1 MRTATLVAI
10 FAIALCLFGAEE
22 SRALGPGIQALRGR
36 LQDKSAEIR
45 IEAAQGL
52 SRVGGR
58 QAVIILRDGLA
69 DKDADVRMAVVE
81 ALGFIGGR
89 LALTVLSEALKDKA
103 PQVRIRAVEALKDA
117 GTVSAI
123 PIIAKAFEDKERAVR
138 LRAALVLRRIGHRSG
153 VPVLGNAALND
164 NDPSVRAA
172 ATKHLGKVGVKDPR
186 SVGLL
191 AKILEDR
198 NRPCA
203 CGLLNLSVFCNSPQ
217 RQRSCSGRSR
227 IATSESAS
235 GRLKSWGASWP
246 KNSNNLNKKAVVRTG
261 WITRLPSLCS
271 FLQSFY

>member
-1 MRTATLVAI
+1 M
-10 FAIALCLFGAEE
+10 
-22 SRALGPGIQALRGR
+22 
-36 LQDKSAEIR
+36 
-45 IEAAQGL
+45 
-52 SRVGGR
+52 
-58 QAVIILRDGLA
+58 
-69 DKDADVRMAVVE
+69 RMAVVE

-191 AKILEDR
+191 AKILEDKEPAVR
-198 NRPCA
+198 MRAVESLVLIREARFFATPR
-203 CGLLNLSVFCNSPQ
+203 SRNSPAAGA
-217 RQRSCSGRSR
+217 RGSRRRSPHQGD
-227 IATSESAS
+227 
-235 GRLKSWGASWP
+235 
-246 KNSNNLNKKAVVRTG
+246 
-261 WITRLPSLCS
+261 
-271 FLQSFY
+271 

>member
-1 MRTATLVAI
+1 MRIATLVAI
-10 FAIALCLFGAEE
+10 FAIALCLLRAEE
-22 SRALGPGIQALRGR
+22 SRAQGPGIQALRGR

-153 VPVLGNAALND
+153 VPV
-164 NDPSVRAA
+164 RQ
-172 ATKHLGKVGVKDPR
+172 R
-186 SVGLL
+186 
-191 AKILEDR
+191 
-198 NRPCA
+198 C
-203 CGLLNLSVFCNSPQ
+203 PQ
-217 RQRSCSGRSR
+217 RQRSVCQGRSHE
-227 IATSESAS
+227 TSGQ
-235 GRLKSWGASWP
+235 GRSEGSQVCWP
-246 KNSNNLNKKAVVRTG
+246 PRQDTG
-261 WITRLPSLCS
+261 GQGTGCAHAGC
-271 FLQSFY
+271 